1 MKKLS
6 GSEYQELQNA
16 LLSAFPSELALEQLV
31 KFGLDKDLNEITS
44 GGSLSDKV
52 FKLIEWVQAYGQLRR
67 LIFKAHQRNSQNPD
81 LNEFY
86 AKYRRLDQPMSFSR
100 LREKQIAQKEEKAI
114 TSQIEWQEKDE
125 KNDIGKAIIESE
137 WLDNFG
143 FVRSPFEKLEAG
155 SEEFIEPGFLSNC
168 FVDPDGFLGILGQA
182 NAPITQILYASR
194 GEGKTACRV
203 MTDYLCQHGSVPDKK
218 TGQREYVLSIPHI
231 HLHIIADTPTLDNHV
246 IEIMNRAIPQFAELL
261 LGAEKITNNLRLSD
275 LTILNDINWYINHY
289 GRYLNLQQIDLF
301 LHAGFKFPFD
311 VTHYPYLR
319 ERKDISPLEH
329 LRQWCKLMNTIGV
342 KAVYA
347 LIDGLDELAS
357 TAADLKNAYYL
368 LSPLITNRDL
378 LDKMPFFALKCFL
391 PIELENLILADQ
403 KGRPELIPTQKI
415 SWSSNKLKQ
424 LLRLRIQ
431 YFRHPEY
438 QQTESGFE
446 EFCAPELYGSIEDE
460 LIRIADYNPRSLLK
474 LCDLMVKNH
483 CRNNENFQSNPYKLI
498 PIDLDAASDE
508 FKKWKNKSSTVEITK
523 RITSFDLRKIIAG
536 GETDKVEFKSS
547 LIRDL
552 SNNQPNDALIMKVGK
567 EIAGM
572 LNSNGGV
579 LLIGVADDKTILGIE
594 GDFEFLGQRNKN
606 RTTSRKDDIDGFG
619 LKLVDLIKDYLG
631 ASVMDNIQI
640 SFETFEE
647 KIICVI
653 SVGPSSHPIF
663 FGKQEE
669 FYIRGGTANIRL
681 STREII
687 SYTKSHWQ

>member
-16 LLSAFPSELALEQLV
+16 LLSAFPSELALEQFV

-52 FKLIEWVQAYGQLRR
+52 FKLIEWAQAFGQLKR
-67 LIFKAHQRNSQNPD
+67 LIFKAHQRNNQNPD

-86 AKYRRLDQPMSFSR
+86 TKYRRLNQSIPPSR
-100 LREKQIAQKEEKAI
+100 LRKKRTSQKEDKAAI
-114 TSQIEWQEKDE
+114 PPIKRRQKDV
-125 KNDIGKAIIESE
+125 KNDISNVITESE

-143 FVRSPFEKLEAG
+143 FVRSPFERLEAG
-155 SEEFIEPGFLSNC
+155 SEEYIEPGFLSNC
-168 FVDPDGFLGILGQA
+168 FVDPDVFLGILGQA

-194 GEGKTACRV
+194 GQGKTACRV

-218 TGQREYVLSIPHI
+218 TGQREHVLSIPHI
-231 HLHIIADTPTLDNHV
+231 HLRVIADDPTLENHV
-246 IEIMNRAIPQFAELL
+246 TEIMNRAIPQFAELL
-261 LGAEKITNNLRLSD
+261 LGAEKIANNLRRSELS
-275 LTILNDINWYINHY
+275 ILSDINWYINHY
-289 GRYLNLQQIDLF
+289 RRYLNLQQIDLF
-301 LHAGFKFPFD
+301 LHVGFKFPFD
-311 VTHYPYLR
+311 ITQYPYLR
-319 ERKDISPLEH
+319 ERNEISPLDH
-329 LRQWCKLMNTIGV
+329 LRQWCKLMNAIGV

-347 LIDGLDELAS
+347 LIDGLDELTT

-368 LSPLITNRDL
+368 LSSLITNRDL

-403 KGRPELIPTQKI
+403 TGRPELIPTQKI
-415 SWSSNKLKQ
+415 TWSNDKLKQ

-431 YFRHPEY
+431 YFRLPEY
-438 QQTESGFE
+438 HRTEAGFE
-446 EFCAPELYGSIEDE
+446 EFCVPELYGSVEEE
-460 LIRIADYNPRSLLK
+460 LIRSADYNPRYLLK
-474 LCDLMVKNH
+474 LCDLMVKSH
-483 CRNNENFQSNPYKLI
+483 CRGNKHLQTNAYKLTLM
-498 PIDLDAASDE
+498 DLDAASED
-508 FKKWKNKSSTVEITK
+508 FNKWKNKNSTLETPK
-523 RITSFDLRKIIAG
+523 GLMSFDLEEIIAG

-572 LNSNGGV
+572 LNSNGGA
-579 LLIGVADDKTILGIE
+579 LLIGVGDDKTILGIE
-594 GDFEFLGQRNKN
+594 GDFEFLGQRNKS

-631 ASVMDNIQI
+631 ASVMDMIQI
-640 SFETFEE
+640 SFETLEG
-647 KIICVI
+647 KIICVVN
-653 SVGPSSHPIF
+653 VGPSSQPIF

-681 STREII
+681 GTREII
-687 SYTKSHWQ
+687 SYTKSHWR